1 MNGLSMVCNL
11 KKIMYIQRISLEME
25 TALLP
30 SMRQGFHFPIYSQS
44 SSSATG
50 SAVAIGAL
58 ADVAEG
64 ISDET
69 DDSTAA

>member
-1 MNGLSMVCNL
+1 
-11 KKIMYIQRISLEME
+11 ME
-25 TALLP
+25 TALP
-30 SMRQGFHFPIYSQS
+30 RSMRQGFHCPIYSQS

-64 ISDET
+64 ILDET
-69 DDSTAA
+69 DGSTAA